1 MLSTGEIEC
10 LESTLSLPERH
21 IHVAVVSCHLQQF
34 DTEYSFTSRV
44 RYAFYHNYF
53 KTILHNLESH
63 VNGREEYKKLDKGDV
78 LFIVQCDSGHIN
90 GDLIACAKYC
100 LEDIQEE
107 FKIYKLEQSDK
118 STSAG
123 LEEDTCTSAEPAKK
137 SKNHFHVLFTVY
149 LPWKHGDSKSSFI
162 SFWGGDWKCTHI
174 DDFFPVHPFSPVLAL
189 ARGEEQIT
197 LSKFFHMIY
206 IEKPSPD
213 TPGARATAQQL
224 QCDSEKEQT
233 DRKLYVH
240 IQQAVEKSGRLPTGI
255 PAARMKKLN
264 ETLLRLL
271 RVERN
276 DGKQIVL
283 IVLYRI
289 CMSIM
294 HMQNALLYILIKII

>member
-1 MLSTGEIEC
+1 MD
-10 LESTLSLPERH
+10 
-21 IHVAVVSCHLQQF
+21 Q
-34 DTEYSFTSRV
+34 
-44 RYAFYHNYF
+44 
-53 KTILHNLESH
+53 
-63 VNGREEYKKLDKGDV
+63 GDV

-107 FKIYKLEQSDK
+107 FKIYKLQQPEK

-123 LEEDTCTSAEPAKK
+123 LEEDTCTSAVLQKPAGK

-162 SFWGGDWKCTHI
+162 RFWGGDWKCTHI

-189 ARGEEQIT
+189 ARGEEQMT
-197 LSKFFHMIY
+197 LSQFFHMIY
-206 IEKPSPD
+206 IEPPSPD
-213 TPGARATAQQL
+213 TPGARATAQEL
-224 QCDSEKEQT
+224 QCDSEKGQT

-240 IQQAVEKSGRLPTGI
+240 IQQAVEKTGRLPTGI
-255 PAARMKKLN
+255 TAGRMKKLN

-276 DGKQIVL
+276 DGKQLVVYIVIMCF
-283 IVLYRI
+283 IVYV
-289 CMSIM
+289 CVHAHASTT
-294 HMQNALLYILIKII
+294 LLY

>member
-1 MLSTGEIEC
+1 M
-10 LESTLSLPERH
+10 
-21 IHVAVVSCHLQQF
+21 
-34 DTEYSFTSRV
+34 
-44 RYAFYHNYF
+44 
-53 KTILHNLESH
+53 
-63 VNGREEYKKLDKGDV
+63 
-78 LFIVQCDSGHIN
+78 LFIVQCNSGHIN

-107 FKIYKLEQSDK
+107 FKIYKPEQSDK

-123 LEEDTCTSAEPAKK
+123 LEEDTCTSKKIKESAEPAKKSAEPAKKSAEPEKPAKKSAEPAKK

-189 ARGEEQIT
+189 AHGDEQMT
-197 LSKFFHMIY
+197 LSEFFHMIY
-206 IEKPSPD
+206 IEKQSPD

-224 QCDSEKEQT
+224 QCDSVKEKN

-240 IQQAVEKSGRLPTGI
+240 IQQAVEKTGRLPTGI
-255 PAARMKKLN
+255 TAGRMKKLN

-276 DGKQIVL
+276 DGKQLVVYIV
-283 IVLYRI
+283 
-289 CMSIM
+289 IM
-294 HMQNALLYILIKII
+294 CFNVYV